1 MPSGVIPA
9 TASSS
14 GVNLSK
20 WASRPRDHRSQSKR
34 SIMNMSKIRSNP
46 RTPSG
51 RSISSRLLLVV
62 FATAVASLAFA
73 PFSPVVED
81 SPKTPD
87 EALAKLMAGN
97 RRFVE
102 QKTKATDIKL
112 DNTELAAGQ
121 APFAAVI
128 RCADSRVAPEI
139 CFDQPLGRLFVCGV
153 AGNIPTEEGIASLE
167 FGVAVLGAKLI
178 VVMGH
183 SGCGA
188 VKAAIE
194 HRSDTSVLPGSL
206 PGLVNQIVSPCALSV
221 DPEDPEALA
230 KATRCNANGGVTE
243 LLKRS
248 PVLREAVA
256 NGKLRIVAGV
266 QDLATG
272 RFTLTRK

>member
-1 MPSGVIPA
+1 M
-9 TASSS
+9 T
-14 GVNLSK
+14 
-20 WASRPRDHRSQSKR
+20 
-34 SIMNMSKIRSNP
+34 KIRSDRP
-46 RTPSG
+46 FADSRAIPA
-51 RSISSRLLLVV
+51 RLLLGV
-62 FATAVASLAFA
+62 FAAAVASLAFA
-73 PFSPVVED
+73 PASSAEEE

-87 EALAKLMAGN
+87 AALAKLMNGN

-102 QKTKATDIKL
+102 LKSRSGEIEIDREA
-112 DNTELAAGQ
+112 LAAGQ

-139 CFDQPLGRLFVCGV
+139 CFDQPLGGLFVCAV
-153 AGNIPTEEGIASLE
+153 AGNIPTAEGIASLE

-188 VKAAIE
+188 VQAAID
-194 HRSDTSVLPGSL
+194 HRDDTSVLPGSL
-206 PGLVNQIVSPCALSV
+206 PGLVDQIVSPCAMSV

-230 KATRCNANGGVTE
+230 KATRCNSNMGVTE

-248 PVLREAVA
+248 PVIREAVQ
-256 NGKLRIVAGV
+256 NGKLRVVAGV

-272 RFTLTRK
+272 RFTLTRE